1 VSRMHW
7 QGLGDLRWLGDD
19 SAPTAVVMRR
29 LGRWRWQVG
38 GLRDLK
44 RRRVGYADSLDE
56 AKRAAEVALDAV
68 GGEG

>member
-1 VSRMHW
+1 MKWH
-7 QGLGDLRWLGDD
+7 GGEGCRWVG
-19 SAPTAVVMRR
+19 SASTPRAVVVKR

-38 GLRDLK
+38 GLRDLT

-56 AKRAAEVALDAV
+56 AKRAAEVALNRV